1 MTSTSANQHMP
12 RILAC
17 VLSMALALACV
28 AASAQSVV
36 HPTQAQR
43 AQHRA
48 HVQQLKSQQQ
58 SRKLRQRLQKQI
70 NDTASKAYKHHP
82 KVQQQMH
89 HAADVRERQART
101 RDKDL
106 EKKIRHADRPL
117 PVHTAP
123 APADSR

>member
-1 MTSTSANQHMP
+1 MTSTSANQHVP
-12 RILAC
+12 RIAVC
-17 VLSMALALACV
+17 ILSMALVVASV

-36 HPTQAQR
+36 HPTQAER

-48 HVQQLKSQQQ
+48 HVQHLKSQQQ

-82 KVQQQMH
+82 KVQKQMH
-89 HAADVRERQART
+89 DAADVRERQART

-123 APADSR
+123 APAGSH

>member
-1 MTSTSANQHMP
+1 MTSTSANQHMS

-17 VLSMALALACV
+17 VLSVMLALVCV

-36 HPTQAQR
+36 HPTQAER
-43 AQHRA
+43 AQHRT

-58 SRKLRQRLQKQI
+58 NRKLRQRLQKQI
-70 NDTASKAYKHHP
+70 NDTASKAYKQHP

-89 HAADVRERQART
+89 DAANVRERQAKT

-106 EKKIRHADRPL
+106 EKKIRHTDRPL
-117 PVHTAP
+117 PVHTEP
-123 APADSR
+123 APAGSR